1 MNSELNSII
10 AEIHA
15 EFLGKEKPNKEVVLI
30 STVDNNEGPGLD
42 IQLPFKVV
50 LFHQDKTQGFNI
62 QVIRLDYN
70 PEEENFLD
78 LVNDLIGYNIY
89 TLYELMKSQG
99 ISRIVLEIPT
109 LINEILQLIYLTFE
123 GFIKEF
129 SDKYPETW
137 ECLQNFIDE
146 FQEIQYNH
154 YDFDAQ
160 IDLFKLP
167 KDSFISYFS

>member
-1 MNSELNSII
+1 MNSELNPII

-15 EFLGKEKPNKEVVLI
+15 EFLAKEKPNKEVVLI
-30 STVDNNEGPGLD
+30 SIVDNNEGPGLD
-42 IQLPFKVV
+42 IQLPFKMV
-50 LFHQDKTQGFNI
+50 LFHQDKIQGFNV

-78 LVNDLIGYNIY
+78 LVNDLVRYNIDA
-89 TLYELMKSQG
+89 LYDLMKSQG
-99 ISRIVLEIPT
+99 TSRIVLEIPT

-137 ECLQNFIDE
+137 ECLQNFLDE
-146 FQEIQYNH
+146 FHGIPYN
-154 YDFDAQ
+154 YYAFDEEVE
-160 IDLFKLP
+160 LFKLP
-167 KDSFISYFS
+167 KGSFISYFS